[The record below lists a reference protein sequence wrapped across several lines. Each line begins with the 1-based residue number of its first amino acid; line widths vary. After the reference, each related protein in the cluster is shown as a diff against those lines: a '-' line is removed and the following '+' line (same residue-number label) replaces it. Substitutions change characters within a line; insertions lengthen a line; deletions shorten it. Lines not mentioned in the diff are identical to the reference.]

1 MPPMPTYSTAYSAPL
16 ATTLVAVLFLAVWF
30 DVSEKRIP
38 NWITVGGLIASL
50 VARVIVGPGALWAG
64 MLGGGLGLALGVLFF
79 AVGAM
84 GAGDGKLLAAV
95 GGILGLDTFLWCLPL
110 IGAFG
115 GVLAI
120 ALTVRN
126 GTLIPTLLRFRELL
140 FYFVSFGRVG
150 DRRTL
155 TTQGSVAVP
164 YGVAVAAGALVAWI
178 GWGPTL

>member
-1 MPPMPTYSTAYSAPL
+1 
-16 ATTLVAVLFLAVWF
+16 
-30 DVSEKRIP
+30 
-38 NWITVGGLIASL
+38 
-50 VARVIVGPGALWAG
+50 
-64 MLGGGLGLALGVLFF
+64 
-79 AVGAM
+79 
-84 GAGDGKLLAAV
+84 AV